1 MKKYNYSDAIAA
13 AVEQILTEDKQGFD
27 FNEDLGVFSFDI
39 RVSGKIQRFRYIIDI
54 NEDDIGVYGM
64 CPIAADS
71 DDKKMMAQMAEFF
84 CRANRGLR
92 NGTFELDYEDGD
104 IRLRSFIDCEGSL
117 PGPEALKNCL
127 RCTAAL
133 YRYYGSGIAA
143 IIFAGSTATEAIAL
157 CEAEH
162 EEKCR
167 RIRAKLDPTFP
178 DTDPDPDP
186 DTDPDPYPDPDPY
199 TPPICNT
206 PSSDD
211 ALDPFFNLFCGNI
224 SEDEDA

>member
-1 MKKYNYSDAIAA
+1 MKKFEYSDAIAD
-13 AVEQILTEDKQGFD
+13 AVKQILTEDGQGFD
-27 FNEDLGVFSFDI
+27 FNEEFGVFSFEI
-39 RVSGKIQRFRYIIDI
+39 RVSGKLQSFKYIIDI
-54 NEDDIGVYGM
+54 NEDDIGVYGR

-71 DDKKMMAQMAEFF
+71 GNKKMMAQMAEFF

-117 PGPEALKNCL
+117 PSPDALKNCL

-143 IIFAGSTATEAIAL
+143 IIFAGNSATEAIAL

-167 RIRAKLDPTFP
+167 RIRATLDPTSP
-178 DTDPDPDP
+178 DTDPDPD
-186 DTDPDPYPDPDPY
+186 PDPDPY

-224 SEDEDA
+224 PEDEDA

>member
-1 MKKYNYSDAIAA
+1 M
-13 AVEQILTEDKQGFD
+13 
-27 FNEDLGVFSFDI
+27 
-39 RVSGKIQRFRYIIDI
+39 
-54 NEDDIGVYGM
+54 
-64 CPIAADS
+64 
-71 DDKKMMAQMAEFF
+71 
-84 CRANRGLR
+84 
-92 NGTFELDYEDGD
+92 
-104 IRLRSFIDCEGSL
+104 
-117 PGPEALKNCL
+117 

-186 DTDPDPYPDPDPY
+186 DTDPDTD
-199 TPPICNT
+199 PICNT